1 MNEDFRLLW
10 IILSTISNNF
20 YKLQGTQNK
29 TFVVGRFQYSLIFS
43 ESTRVNSKIA
53 LSVDFA
59 WKSFQ
64 KIKRL

>member
-53 LSVDFA
+53 LSVDFT

-64 KIKRL
+64 KIKGL